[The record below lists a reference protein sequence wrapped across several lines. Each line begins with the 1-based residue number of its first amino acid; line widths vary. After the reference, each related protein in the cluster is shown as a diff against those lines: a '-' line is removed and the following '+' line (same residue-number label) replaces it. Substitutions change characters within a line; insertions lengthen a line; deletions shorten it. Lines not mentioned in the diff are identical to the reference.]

1 MIRKPTR
8 IELKQED
15 DYAEYEE
22 FKRKQAEQNKLN
34 KLTADSSSAKMM
46 KNTTD
51 KFLADLT
58 SITRNQQS
66 GLKNQDFGMNLFF
79 NNQTRDI
86 QSDVSSNY
94 LNNIFRNTQQQTN
107 TSQDQINFDLGSDA
121 ITNNFIFSVL
131 LNNISQT
138 ESANIGLTNPGSRG
152 PNTNTHGQN
161 PGQ

>member
-15 DYAEYEE
+15 DYAEYDE

-34 KLTADSSSAKMM
+34 KLTADPSSAKMM

-79 NNQTRDI
+79 NNQTRDM
-86 QSDVSSNY
+86 QSDVNNSY
-94 LNNIFRNTQQQTN
+94 LNNIFRNTQQTN
-107 TSQDQINFDLGSDA
+107 NSQDQINLDLGSDA

-138 ESANIGLTNPGSRG
+138 ESVNMGSTNPGSRG
-152 PNTNTHGQN
+152 PNIGPN
-161 PGQ
+161 PGQGQ